1 MSAGHLTQM
10 LDFLTS
16 AYSREDVR
24 NSRHSLPLETNI
36 GKLFG
41 TLAWGL
47 ELIHDS
53 GDRMVLWD
61 NLDNAQGAVLD
72 RYGANFGVERG
83 GTNDTFFRLLIK
95 IKMIALLSGGDID
108 TIVSAAAN
116 LFDVEPSEVELREV
130 FPAKVWLYIDEDILD
145 AERLEAAPLIAE
157 LVKRIAAAGVGT
169 RIFLRV
175 RHKFT
180 HRLYL
185 GVAAVDEMG
194 LTANVRTNMNRS
206 GAVPIRVGM
215 TLWEDIQITGNIR
228 RN

>member
-1 MSAGHLTQM
+1 MSAGYLTQM

-16 AYSREDVR
+16 AYAREDIR
-24 NSRHSLPLETNI
+24 NARHSLSPETYI

-41 TLAWGL
+41 TLAWGM

-83 GTNDTFFRLLIK
+83 GSNDAFFRLLIK

-116 LFDVEPSEVELREV
+116 LFNVELPEVELREV

-145 AERLEAAPLIAE
+145 AERLEAVPLIAE

-175 RHKFT
+175 RHKFR

-185 GVAAVDEMG
+185 GCGATDETD
-194 LTANVRTNMNRS
+194 LKASIRTNMNRA
-206 GAVPIRVGM
+206 GAVPLRVGM
-215 TLWEDIQITGNIR
+215 TVWEEINITGKVR

>member
-16 AYSREDVR
+16 AYAREDVR

-61 NLDNAQGAVLD
+61 NLDNARGAVLD

-95 IKMIALLSGGDID
+95 IKMIALLSGGDVD
-108 TIVSAAAN
+108 TIVSATAN
-116 LFDVEPSEVELREV
+116 LFDVDLPEVELREV

-145 AERLEAAPLIAE
+145 AERMEAAPLIAE

-175 RHKFT
+175 RHKFR
-180 HRLYL
+180 HRQYL
-185 GVAAVDEMG
+185 GCGGMDEEE
-194 LTANVRTNMNRS
+194 LRANIRTNMNRA
-206 GAVPIRVGM
+206 GAVPLLVG
-215 TLWEDIQITGNIR
+215 TTVWEEINITGNIR